1 MGHLSIQHTKLNQ
14 INITKQIFRVFQI
27 AVKGRGGGGG
37 VNSPQWG
44 KRIEHF
50 AGGIFD
56 QAVRT

>member
-14 INITKQIFRVFQI
+14 IIITKQIFRVFQI
-27 AVKGRGGGGG
+27 AVKGRGGGG

-44 KRIEHF
+44 TRIEHF

>member
-14 INITKQIFRVFQI
+14 IIITKQIFRVFQI
-27 AVKGRGGGGG
+27 AVGEGGRG

-44 KRIEHF
+44 KGIEHF